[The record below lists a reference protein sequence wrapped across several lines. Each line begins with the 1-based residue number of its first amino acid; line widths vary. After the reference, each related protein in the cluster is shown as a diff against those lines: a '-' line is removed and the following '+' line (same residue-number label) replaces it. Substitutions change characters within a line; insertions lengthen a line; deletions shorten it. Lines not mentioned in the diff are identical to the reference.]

1 MKELTNLDL
10 YNNLSADIKTINID
24 QTVDYELPTALL
36 KERLAAMDAN
46 LLLSTIQDLRTS
58 SNLFKVS
65 KSHLN
70 G

>member
-46 LLLSTIQDLRTS
+46 PFNIEYNTGLENIIKSFLKYR
-58 SNLFKVS
+58 KVI
-65 KSHLN
+65 
-70 G
+70 

>member
-36 KERLAAMDAN
+36 KERLAAMDAKS
-46 LLLSTIQDLRTS
+46 LLILNTGLENIIKSFLKYR
-58 SNLFKVS
+58 KVI
-65 KSHLN
+65 
-70 G
+70 

>member
-36 KERLAAMDAN
+36 KERLAAMDAKSPFN
-46 LLLSTIQDLRTS
+46 IEYNTGLENIIKSFLKYR
-58 SNLFKVS
+58 KVI
-65 KSHLN
+65 
-70 G
+70 